1 MDSGLDDSTHPTSV
15 AAVPRCRR
23 LTMRL
28 ERCDGLARPLISLIV
43 PCYNEQE
50 VLPILM
56 ERLQWLARTLDA
68 EWNCDSE
75 ILLVDDGSADGTW
88 EQIRRFAAADHRIRG
103 ARLSRNF
110 GQQAALTC
118 AYALAEGDAVVCLD
132 ADLQDPPEVVPEMVE
147 RWRAGFDVVYAVRR
161 VRLGENA
168 LKRATAGGFYWLI
181 RKLGVAQVRAEAGEF
196 RLMSR
201 RSVDA
206 LLGLEETSRFIRGL
220 VGWIGF
226 PATELCYDR
235 QPRAAGTTK
244 WPLRKMMRLA
254 ADAIVAFSPAPL
266 RLSYYASW
274 MLSLVFLAYVAWQ
287 LVARDWSRQP
297 SLWMGELPM
306 VLLAVVLFGAANL
319 LGQAIL
325 GEYVGRIHQQSLG
338 RPLYIVQEL
347 TGAIQRQRGRPAVHA
362 GEKSPRDAM
371 VES

>member
-1 MDSGLDDSTHPTSV
+1 
-15 AAVPRCRR
+15 
-23 LTMRL
+23 MRW
-28 ERCDGLARPLISLIV
+28 ERCDGLERPLISLIV

-50 VLPILM
+50 VLPILI

-68 EWNCDSE
+68 EGNCDSE
-75 ILLVDDGSADGTW
+75 IVFVDDGSADETW
-88 EQIRRFAAADHRIRG
+88 EQIRRFAAADDRIRG

-161 VRLGENA
+161 VRRGESV
-168 LKRATAGGFYWLI
+168 LKRGTAGGFYWLI
-181 RKLGVAQVRAEAGEF
+181 RKLGAAYVRAGTGEF

-206 LLGLEETSRFIRGL
+206 LLAFDETSRFIRGL
-220 VGWIGF
+220 AGWIGF
-226 PATELCYDR
+226 PAFELYYDR
-235 QPRAAGTTK
+235 PPRAAGTTK
-244 WPLRKMMRLA
+244 WPLRKMIHLA
-254 ADAIVAFSPAPL
+254 TDAIVSFSQVPL
-266 RLSYYASW
+266 RLAYYAAWS
-274 MLSLVFLAYVAWQ
+274 LSLGFLAYLAWQ
-287 LVARDWSRQP
+287 LVARDWSGQASP
-297 SLWMGELPM
+297 GAGELST

-325 GEYVGRIHQQSLG
+325 GEYVGRIHQQSVG

-347 TGAIQRQRGRPAVHA
+347 AGGRSAVQA
-362 GEKSPRDAM
+362 ENSRRREALA
-371 VES
+371 EASC